1 MAGVLGLDPMTSR
14 QTHLTVLVCTHNRAE
29 LLGRLL
35 ASLNAAQHPHDW
47 SVDVLVAANAC
58 TDGTHVLLENYQRSA
73 QGDGRLPL
81 VWLEVPAPGK
91 SHALNAA
98 VSRLA
103 AGWVAFVDDDHRID
117 PDWLVAQ
124 TRAIG
129 QNPKADMFC
138 GRVLQDWD
146 GREPA
151 WVHDTGPYRI
161 YPLPIPKQDFGDQ
174 PRELTLE
181 GPLPGGGNLVV
192 RRDWIERI
200 GPFHTGL
207 GPTGHD
213 LGGAEDMEWLKRGL
227 RLGARLI
234 YVPQAIQYHYV
245 DLERLRLGY
254 LMRKA
259 FQRSASVVAI
269 ESGSSRV
276 PLYLYRKAATYGLKS
291 LLALRADRRRFYL
304 VRAAAALG
312 EIAGHRSR
320 RRTLGVAP
328 VA

>member
-1 MAGVLGLDPMTSR
+1 MTSR
-14 QTHLTVLVCTHNRAE
+14 QAHLTVLVCTHNRAE

-35 ASLNAAQHPHDW
+35 ASLNAARRPNDW
-47 SVDVLVAANAC
+47 RVDVLVAANAC
-58 TDGTHVLLENYQRSA
+58 TDGTHALLEKYQRSESA
-73 QGDGRLPL
+73 DRRLPL
-81 VWLEVPAPGK
+81 AWLTVPRPGK

-98 VSRLA
+98 VSRLDA
-103 AGWVAFVDDDHRID
+103 DWVAFIDDDHRID
-117 PDWLVAQ
+117 PDWLITL

-129 QNPKADMFC
+129 QNPQADMFC

-174 PRELTLE
+174 PRELTME

-200 GPFHTGL
+200 GPFHPEL
-207 GPTGHD
+207 GPTGHN

-227 RLGARLI
+227 GLGARLF
-234 YVPQAIQYHYV
+234 YVPETVQYHYV
-245 DLERLRLGY
+245 DLERLRLSY

-269 ESGSSRV
+269 EPGSSKA

-304 VRAAAALG
+304 VRTAAALG

-320 RRTLGVAP
+320 RRASSVAS

>member
-1 MAGVLGLDPMTSR
+1 MLK
-14 QTHLTVLVCTHNRAE
+14 LTVLVCTHNRAG
-29 LLGRLL
+29 LLGKLL
-35 ASLNAAQHPHDW
+35 DSLNALQRPKDW
-47 SVDVLVAANAC
+47 AIDVLVVANAC
-58 TDGTHVLLENYQRSA
+58 TDSTHELLRAYQQQQTCDGTLLLQWIGE
-73 QGDGRLPL
+73 PT
-81 VWLEVPAPGK
+81 PGK

-98 VSRLA
+98 LRCVRA
-103 AGWVAFVDDDHRID
+103 DWVAFVDDDHRID
-117 PDWLVAQ
+117 VNWFDALIQ
-124 TRAIG
+124 AI
-129 QNPKADMFC
+129 QQYPQMDMFC

-245 DLERLRLGY
+245 DLDRLRLGY

-269 ESGSSRV
+269 ESGSTRV
-276 PLYLYRKAATYGLKS
+276 PLYLYRKAATYGVKS

-304 VRAAAALG
+304 VRTAAALG